1 MRVRRI
7 PGGVWGVGPRQFL
20 AIRIAD
26 AGGDRDRER
35 MSSDRGDRSEDEDQR
50 QTYYAISSYTAVED
64 SQVAS
69 YMGFQIL
76 HFVCIDNI

>member
-1 MRVRRI
+1 MGRWPETVSCDTDSRHS
-7 PGGVWGVGPRQFL
+7 
-20 AIRIAD
+20 
-26 AGGDRDRER
+26 GDRDRER